1 MFGSLKNKK
10 VQTRLLNAAFALLA
24 IVSLYYAFAGKDLQE
39 LTLQLKA
46 ANYFWVIPV
55 LGSALLGSIARA
67 LRWQLLLDAGG
78 NSTRLTQTFYPL
90 MYGYFVNIG
99 TPRLGEFARCIAL
112 EQVAKVPF
120 AKSFGTVFTERA
132 IDLVCL
138 LLVVFSA
145 FVLQADF
152 LGNFFYDAIYTP
164 INIKTKGNAFAII
177 IGLLV
182 AGFVGIAFV
191 FFFLNRLNR
200 TKPANKIIL
209 FVKGV
214 FEGIISVFKLR
225 KKGLFLLYTLII
237 WFSYFL
243 TSYLWFFAF
252 EATENLTVAAA
263 FTVMGVG
270 AIAKSTP
277 IQGGGMGAYHFLVGK
292 LLLLY
297 QLSGISTL
305 AYATLNHGTQ
315 LVYNIV
321 LGIAAVVWL
330 LVAKRKV

>member
-1 MFGSLKNKK
+1 MFGLLKNKK
-10 VQTRLLNAAFALLA
+10 VQTRLLNIAFALLA
-24 IVSLYYAFAGKDLQE
+24 IVSLYYAFAGKDLHE
-39 LTLQLKA
+39 LTRQLKT

-67 LRWQLLLDAGG
+67 LRWQLLLEAGG
-78 NSTRLTQTFYPL
+78 NSTRLPQTFYPL

-99 TPRLGEFARCIAL
+99 TPRLGEFARCLAL

-138 LLVVFSA
+138 LLVIFSA

-152 LGNFFYDAIYTP
+152 LGNFFYDTIYTP
-164 INIKTKGNAFAII
+164 INTKTGGNAFAIF
-177 IGLLV
+177 IGLMV
-182 AGFVGIAFV
+182 ASVVGIGVV
-191 FFFLNRLNR
+191 FFFLQRLNK

-214 FEGIISVFKLR
+214 LEGIVSVFKLR
-225 KKGLFLLYTLII
+225 KKGLFLLYTLTI
-237 WFSYFL
+237 WFTYFL

-297 QLSGISTL
+297 QIGGVSTL

-321 LGIAAVVWL
+321 LGLVAVVWL
-330 LVAKRKV
+330 LIAKRRA